1 MHTTSKAKAVWKSSH
16 AHDNPNNSNPAQ
28 QGVKGLEKGAVLYFN
43 VLSPV
48 PADGEAFESDV
59 FVFAGDKG
67 LDGGEL
73 RSRPSDQTTQP
84 FRSRTVQL
92 RMEPGRYGFDPK
104 TPGS

>member
-48 PADGEAFESDV
+48 PADGEAFEADA
-59 FVFAGDKG
+59 FVFAGGKM

-73 RSRPSDQTTQP
+73 GPDRLTRPLNLSDTGP
-84 FRSRTVQL
+84 FS
-92 RMEPGRYGFDPK
+92 YG
-104 TPGS
+104 